1 MTIYTNHFVVD
12 PNNFSKKD
20 GFFRNHISSNADFK
34 QENSISLWQV
44 YKDQENGEQNIQL
57 NSKNSIPKIK
67 KMMDLKS
74 LKGQAGSY
82 NIPGDHVKD
91 LHDSA
96 DFRLETFKLILYP
109 IVKGKYKYKQQSY
122 DFAVDAI
129 DGNSKNLTV
138 DNPVQSDTREKHNL
152 VIAKAEK
159 QKAREDYKKKSIL
172 EKAVIG
178 AGWGLAIGPDGA
190 ICF

>member
-1 MTIYTNHFVVD
+1 MMIEVAE
-12 PNNFSKKD
+12 
-20 GFFRNHISSNADFK
+20 RSS
-34 QENSISLWQV
+34 
-44 YKDQENGEQNIQL
+44 
-57 NSKNSIPKIK
+57 
-67 KMMDLKS
+67 
-74 LKGQAGSY
+74 GSY

-159 QKAREDYKKKSIL
+159 QKQEKITKKINTRKT
-172 EKAVIG
+172 VIG
-178 AGWGLAIGPDGA
+178 AGWGLAIVPMVQFVSKNGLTMA
-190 ICF
+190 SLRSYFQF

>member
-1 MTIYTNHFVVD
+1 MIEVAE
-12 PNNFSKKD
+12 
-20 GFFRNHISSNADFK
+20 RSS
-34 QENSISLWQV
+34 
-44 YKDQENGEQNIQL
+44 
-57 NSKNSIPKIK
+57 
-67 KMMDLKS
+67 
-74 LKGQAGSY
+74 GSY

-159 QKAREDYKKKSIL
+159 QKQEKITKKSIL
-172 EKAVIG
+172 EKLLLVRVG
-178 AGWGLAIGPDGA
+178 ASPLSRWCN
-190 ICF
+190 CF